1 MRGFPGDAHVAWTSV
16 TLLGLLCCGLA
27 VLQYRWI
34 GEVTGAERIRLHSV
48 LQSRLD
54 DLSRVF
60 DRDLASACLDLVPSS
75 GEIEAHGREAAYSM
89 QYVRWRNAHDRVL
102 ARVAIAV
109 PEDDDIQLL
118 ELDLNTARFS
128 SVPWPASWS
137 GMRERLTDRL
147 ERRPVQPDDSL
158 NPGLFEFPRFGQGG
172 EQEWLIVELNTDYLR
187 GSLIPELVRRHVGPD
202 YDWDLGESG
211 DRGVQPA
218 DGIVGLLSLPAGR
231 VGGPPAGPS
240 RWLLRVR
247 YRAGSLETVVART
260 RRRNL
265 AISAAIL
272 LLILG
277 CGSVVVSF
285 SRQAQQLAEL
295 QMNFVAGVSHELRT
309 PLTVIR
315 TAAYN
320 LRGRLAARPDQVER
334 YGALIQNESEKLT
347 ALVEQVLRFAGAK
360 AGHVIRAR
368 DAAPVEDII
377 EEALRGCGAAV
388 RAAREGEQLM
398 VERHIE
404 PGLPPVFA
412 DTLALRH
419 ALQNLIENA
428 FKYGTEGSNWVGIF
442 AEAVGDEKTRAI
454 EIRIADHGP
463 GIPADEQAHI
473 FDPFFR
479 GRRAVQD
486 QMHGTGLGLNLVK
499 MIIEAHEGTIRVKSA
514 PGEGTEFIVRIP
526 AAAPEPD
533 YEFSHSTG

>member
-1 MRGFPGDAHVAWTSV
+1 MRGFPRETHVAWASV

-34 GEVTGAERIRLHSV
+34 GEVTGAERIRLHTD
-48 LQSRLD
+48 LQARLD
-54 DLSRVF
+54 DLSRAF
-60 DRDLASACLDLVPSS
+60 NRDLASACLDLIPSG

-89 QYVRWRNAHDRVL
+89 QYARWRNAHERVL

-109 PEDDDIQLL
+109 PEDEDLHLL

-128 SVPWPASWS
+128 SVSWPESWAA
-137 GMRERLTDRL
+137 MHQRLIERL
-147 ERRPVQPDDSL
+147 ERRPLQANDWQNSA
-158 NPGLFEFPRFGQGG
+158 LFEFPRFARGG
-172 EQEWLIVELNTDYLR
+172 EQEWLVVELNTEYLR
-187 GSLIPELVRRHVGPD
+187 GSMIPELVRRHVGPD
-202 YDWDLGESG
+202 YDWQLGESG
-211 DRGVQPA
+211 DRGAQPA
-218 DGIVGLLSLPAGR
+218 DGVVGLLSLPAGR

-240 RWLLRVR
+240 RWQLLVR
-247 YRAGSLETVVART
+247 YRAGSLETIVART

-272 LLILG
+272 LLMLG

-285 SRQAQQLAEL
+285 SRQAQQLADL

-347 ALVEQVLRFAGAK
+347 ELVEQVLRFAGAK
-360 AGHVIRAR
+360 AGHVIRGR
-368 DAAPVEDII
+368 DAAPVKDII
-377 EEALRGCGAAV
+377 DEALRGCGAAV
-388 RAAREGEQLM
+388 RAAREGEQL
-398 VERHIE
+398 VIERHIAA
-404 PGLPPVFA
+404 GLPPVFA

-428 FKYGTEGSNWVGIF
+428 FKYGTEGSNWVGVF
-442 AEAVGDEKTRAI
+442 AEAVGDEKTRAV

-473 FDPFFR
+473 FDAFFR
-479 GRRAVQD
+479 GRRALQD